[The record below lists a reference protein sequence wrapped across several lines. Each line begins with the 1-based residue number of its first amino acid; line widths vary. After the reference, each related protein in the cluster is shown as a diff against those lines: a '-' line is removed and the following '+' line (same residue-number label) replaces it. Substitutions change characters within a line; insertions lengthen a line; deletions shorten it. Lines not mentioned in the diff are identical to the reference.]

1 MAKDKGT
8 QRCFELCHLSRTH
21 SIIIIIYYLLFNF
34 IIIPISDCA
43 DAYGNDLIP
52 EMMICAGEDG
62 KDSCQ
67 VIVTHT
73 LKVSIEIC
81 CPQIVCFRTME

>member
-1 MAKDKGT
+1 MNYVILAGRKHILLLLL
-8 QRCFELCHLSRTH
+8 F
-21 SIIIIIYYLLFNF
+21 IIYYSILLF
-34 IIIPISDCA
+34 IIPISDCA

-67 VIVTHT
+67 VIVKHTHT
-73 LKVSIEIC
+73 H
-81 CPQIVCFRTME
+81 THTH